1 MNNLKKFATEAEYT
15 AAIGSLSYPN
25 VSWVESGDTLHYN
38 LELPQ
43 TKLLEKRGDTVVRQ
57 YYCDGNPITTG
68 ETIPRSDTSAEVTD
82 IIVGDCVEI
91 GYQYN
96 GYLFADYYS
105 LSSITIPSTA
115 LEIPAGFVAGCG
127 SLKSFDIPNSVT
139 RIAWQAFWL
148 SGIEELTIP
157 SGVTEIE
164 APALDMPSATS
175 ITCLATVPP
184 TLTYVAMT
192 QYLTGITIYVPSAS
206 VSAYEAASGWS
217 DLNIQ
222 AIPEA
227 PKVVATY
234 NATRTSKPTEITNY
248 QTLSGISKM
257 YVDGVE
263 LPNVVADYTFSTT
276 GTHTVEFELADS
288 TKIPY
293 YMFRSSGFWPL
304 TVIVPSSVTSFEDY
318 AFYQGPTNTLTI
330 EATVPPTL
338 LGSNSLVYSK
348 TAPTIYVP
356 SASVSA
362 YQSASGWS
370 TYAAYIQAIP

>member
-1 MNNLKKFATEAEYT
+1 MAYNLKKFATEADYS

-25 VSWVESGDTLHYN
+25 VSWVENGDTLHYD
-38 LELPQ
+38 LTLPP
-43 TKLLEKRGDTVVRQ
+43 TKMLMKIGDNVVRQ

-68 ETIPRSDTSAEVTD
+68 ETMPGSDTSYLITD
-82 IIVGDCVEI
+82 VEI
-91 GYQYN
+91 GECAEIGYNTQSFLFDQYT
-96 GYLFADYYS
+96 S
-105 LSSITIPSTA
+105 LSSITVNSLM
-115 LEIPAGFVAGCG
+115 LEVPAGFVRYCTN
-127 SLKSFDIPNSVT
+127 LKSFDIPNTVT
-139 RIAWQAFWL
+139 RIAWEAFEG

-222 AIPEA
+222 AIPT
-227 PKVVATY
+227 PSPVVATY
-234 NATRTSKPTEITNY
+234 NVTGTSKPTLLTNSSAF
-248 QTLSGISKM
+248 SGISKM
-257 YVDGVE
+257 YIDGVE
-263 LPNVVADYTFSTT
+263 LPNVVEGYTFSTT
-276 GTHTVEFELADS
+276 GIHTVEFELADS

-293 YMFRSSGFWPL
+293 SMFRHINP
-304 TVIVPSSVTSFEDY
+304 TTITIPSSVTLIESY
-318 AFYQGPTNTLTI
+318 ALDNAPMNTLTV

-338 LGSNSLVYSK
+338 EANALVYEKS
-348 TAPTIYVP
+348 APTIYVP

-362 YQSASGWS
+362 YQSASGWGDYS
-370 TYAAYIQAIP
+370 GSIQPIV